1 MKRFKKGSF
10 VAISDFHSYKWP
22 LEKVKNHYI
31 NEYETIYILGDATDR
46 GEHSDGTGGLS
57 LLFEIKELTEKY
69 PGRVVYIPGNHD
81 DFLYQYAKYNDYGA
95 KVNMIRNH
103 GAQTVEDIDNLK
115 RHSSRKLKDL
125 IDWLGNLPLQK
136 EHYFE
141 GKRYVLAHALF
152 NEKLYKENKNFSL
165 EDYRRSG
172 GYSGKHRNIIWFR
185 KNDDYYDRTALP
197 RRNSIMIIGHTP
209 LKYRENENLDLK
221 NSYGETVP
229 VKCVDGGI
237 AYDGRMLKYV
247 GGQEIN
253 HTIRGEHIDTSEYIE
268 SVNPKKENNQDK
280 NHLETNVNKIILM
293 YINNSSTLE
302 EAIIKLMNV
311 IYSIGTGYFNI
322 NGRIRERVSK
332 EEVKKYLEEVY
343 MSYIPTNGNTKDID
357 FMEIFKLYFTKV
369 ALDYI
374 TMCQYKKFGTKKR
387 VVDQMESLIN
397 ENNYNYVTESVGK
410 ARSITAKVGI
420 NNIVKWYN
428 QSDYK
433 SYEEYVS
440 TTLGRQYK
448 K

>member
-1 MKRFKKGSF
+1 
-10 VAISDFHSYKWP
+10 
-22 LEKVKNHYI
+22 
-31 NEYETIYILGDATDR
+31 
-46 GEHSDGTGGLS
+46 
-57 LLFEIKELTEKY
+57 
-69 PGRVVYIPGNHD
+69 
-81 DFLYQYAKYNDYGA
+81 
-95 KVNMIRNH
+95 
-103 GAQTVEDIDNLK
+103 
-115 RHSSRKLKDL
+115 
-125 IDWLGNLPLQK
+125 
-136 EHYFE
+136 
-141 GKRYVLAHALF
+141 
-152 NEKLYKENKNFSL
+152 
-165 EDYRRSG
+165 
-172 GYSGKHRNIIWFR
+172 
-185 KNDDYYDRTALP
+185 
-197 RRNSIMIIGHTP
+197 
-209 LKYRENENLDLK
+209 
-221 NSYGETVP
+221 
-229 VKCVDGGI
+229 
-237 AYDGRMLKYV
+237 
-247 GGQEIN
+247 
-253 HTIRGEHIDTSEYIE
+253 
-268 SVNPKKENNQDK
+268 
-280 NHLETNVNKIILM
+280 M